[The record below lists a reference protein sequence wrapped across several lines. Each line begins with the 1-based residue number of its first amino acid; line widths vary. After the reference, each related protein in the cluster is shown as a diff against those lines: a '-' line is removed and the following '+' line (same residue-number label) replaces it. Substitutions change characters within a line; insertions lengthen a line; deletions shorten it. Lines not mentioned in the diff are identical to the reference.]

1 MVAAK
6 GFAGEVSA
14 PFCSGSTTCFTPTA
28 WAASAFNF
36 DKGSKAKDL
45 ATTIIGTK
53 CVGKGFCAR
62 GVCIW
67 CVLGVCA
74 YRVG

>member
-14 PFCSGSTTCFTPTA
+14 PFCSGSATCFTPAA
-28 WAASAFNF
+28 WGAPAFNF
-36 DKGSKAKDL
+36 NKGSEAKDL

-53 CVGKGFCAR
+53 CVGE
-62 GVCIW
+62 GVLC
-67 CVLGVCA
+67 
-74 YRVG
+74 